1 MRDGQAYDW
10 RTWDLPSRCIVAS
23 GQKGRN
29 PRIYVWR
36 IVNPRGEST
45 FVNQLL
51 ASLSVGA
58 KRREVVQLSFN
69 STGSLL
75 VALSHDMEHSLTIFD
90 WRKGTKIREG
100 KGHGDPVECVRF
112 NPFSSSAFA
121 SCGTKHL
128 KFWEMGDTDTGM
140 EMAVGLFGEL
150 GESIDINC
158 IEFHPRGLTF
168 TGNAKGE
175 IYVWSNGTV
184 TALYPNAH
192 KGKVMGL
199 LFVEGVALFSAGIGG
214 CICMWDPEL
223 KDKTNPIGKLDLNS
237 FFRNGSP
244 RMLQRLS
251 GRSLDWSTSP
261 HLLKLLSDDN
271 IVLDVPTRGVCGAPA
286 THLSL
291 ADLGAEGVLLVGTS
305 LNSIIAVGIKRVSDW
320 ASKGLPPAHQ
330 LQGHS
335 SNSVLSV
342 LLSCSPPLLR
352 RSPPLLR
359 LALMLDPLLYSCSLP
374 LLYIHCR
381 CYPCTMYQDIS
392 IRPCGVGHM
401 ALSQAF
407 LFLHAHVTNVYACML
422 TSHDDEMA
430 TRDITDSTMKCPQ
443 GGGRPQGSVLVG

>member
-1 MRDGQAYDW
+1 M
-10 RTWDLPSRCIVAS
+10 AS

-69 STGSLL
+69 SSGSLL
-75 VALSHDMEHSLTIFD
+75 VALSHDFEHSLTIFD

-100 KGHGDPVECVRF
+100 KGHGDLVECVRF

-121 SCGTKHL
+121 SCGVKHL
-128 KFWEMGDTDTGM
+128 KFWEMGDADTGM

-150 GESIDINC
+150 GQPIDINC

-168 TGNAKGE
+168 TGNDKGE
-175 IYVWSNGTV
+175 IYIWSNGIV
-184 TALYPNAH
+184 SALYPNAH

-251 GRSLDWSTSP
+251 GRSMDWSTSP
-261 HLLKLLSDDN
+261 DLLKVLSDDN
-271 IVLDVPTRGVCGAPA
+271 IVLDAPTSGVCGAPA

-291 ADLGAEGVLLVGTS
+291 ADLGADGVLLLGTS

-320 ASKGLPPAHQ
+320 ASKGLPPAHR

-335 SNSVLSV
+335 SNSVLSPLPAAIPPLCATTV
-342 LLSCSPPLLR
+342 LL
-352 RSPPLLR
+352 
-359 LALMLDPLLYSCSLP
+359 
-374 LLYIHCR
+374 
-381 CYPCTMYQDIS
+381 
-392 IRPCGVGHM
+392 GVGHGM
-401 ALSQAF
+401 AF
-407 LFLHAHVTNVYACML
+407 LFLHAYVTL
-422 TSHDDEMA
+422 
-430 TRDITDSTMKCPQ
+430 P
-443 GGGRPQGSVLVG
+443 